1 MKITRRH
8 MLATITLV
16 AMLGAPA
23 MAQAADKVRIGLPT
37 KTYRPTTIARPVET
51 R

>member
-8 MLATITLV
+8 MLATITLA
-16 AMLGAPA
+16 AMIGLPS

-37 KTYRPTTIARPVET
+37 KTY
-51 R
+51 